1 MYKILSFIGSWQTL
15 ASTSILRIRHF
26 RRRDEKSK
34 FTFTSCLWKKS
45 KNSDDQT
52 RTFIGAFFHETNKKV
67 AFAWKVSFDKFPSVA
82 IKCVKFTRGKIP
94 DCQSNPISSKWL
106 VTASMQGRA
115 ALHLN
120 GFVQVVQAKEQVI
133 SCCTSDYQNE
143 LQGK

>member
-1 MYKILSFIGSWQTL
+1 MYQILSFIGSWQTL
-15 ASTSILRIRHF
+15 ASRSFESGTSDVETKIEVYL
-26 RRRDEKSK
+26 
-34 FTFTSCLWKKS
+34 SCLWKKS

-67 AFAWKVSFDKFPSVA
+67 DFAWKVSFHKFPSVWNLH
-82 IKCVKFTRGKIP
+82 VGRFQTV
-94 DCQSNPISSKWL
+94 NPIRL
-106 VTASMQGRA
+106 VTASMLGRA